1 MKFTFKKEER
11 LSSKKQIEELFTKG
25 SYFYLYP
32 FKIVYLPAVTP
43 PTQLLI
49 SVSARL
55 FKKAVHRNLIKR
67 RIREAYRLQKH
78 QLGYEKNWVIAY
90 IYTSKK
96 ILESKIIH
104 EKMLLTLQKLK
115 LL

>member
-1 MKFTFKKEER
+1 MNFSFKKTER
-11 LSSKKQIEELFTKG
+11 LSSKKQIEELFTVG
-25 SYFYLYP
+25 SHFYLYP
-32 FKIVYLPAVTP
+32 FKIIYLPAIAA
-43 PTQLLI
+43 PTQILI

-55 FKKAVHRNLIKR
+55 FKKAVHRNQIKR
-67 RIREAYRLQKH
+67 RVREAYRLQKH
-78 QLGYEKNWVIAY
+78 YLGCEKNWVIAY

-96 ILESKIIH
+96 ILESKIIQ